1 MTFFDSTK
9 VVSLFILLI
18 DSINDMIVLVYAGGE
33 RFGLYV
39 VPSDYQLGT
48 DSILYDQADIEEC
61 GIFVLHTSAPYVR
74 QCRTMDPEE
83 GGWCDY
89 FGNLY
94 PDIGMGPFSLGVWWH
109 LE

>member
-1 MTFFDSTK
+1 M
-9 VVSLFILLI
+9 SLFILLI
-18 DSINDMIVLVYAGGE
+18 DSINDMIVLLYAGRE

-39 VPSDYQLGT
+39 VPSDYQSGLG
-48 DSILYDQADIEEC
+48 DYLHNLADIEEY

-74 QCRTMDPEE
+74 HCRTMDPE

-89 FGNLY
+89 FGDLY
-94 PDIGMGPFSLGVWWH
+94 PNIGMGPFSLGVWWH